1 MKPWY
6 LTGPMSN
13 IPGFNF
19 PAFDGAAACLR
30 SFGYDL
36 IVPSE
41 QDSPEMQA
49 LARASPDGDMAALT
63 AAMSNHETWGEVLSR
78 DVKIVADQVDGL
90 ILMDG
95 WETSRGARLEV
106 FVALLVG
113 KRFKRLYGQHPVDQH
128 NPIEWDYRV
137 VSQLLRNCM
146 P

>member
-19 PAFDGAAACLR
+19 PAFDAAAAALR
-30 SFGYDL
+30 ALGYDL

-49 LARASPDGDMAALT
+49 KARASPDGNMAALT
-63 AAMSNHETWGEVLSR
+63 ASMSNHETWGDVLSR
-78 DVKIVADQVDGL
+78 DVKIVADKVDGL

-95 WETSRGARLEV
+95 WEKSRGAKLEV
-106 FVALLVG
+106 FVGLLTG
-113 KRFKRLYGQHPVDQH
+113 KRFKRLYANQLPDVHPTDWHPDTVRQA
-128 NPIEWDYRV
+128 
-137 VSQLLRNCM
+137 LRSHM